1 MCKDYCTKFIEMI
14 LMVTAD
20 HGPAVSGA
28 HNTIVTAR
36 AGEVGSK
43 CMHSCQ
49 NCARIRARGFPLCS
63 DMQYTQYM
71 ATKWCDLIWYT
82 IICVDMYWLCS
93 LLLIDTIS
101 YNTLSI
107 YDSKDWFEK
116 SWIAILSPCCWPV
129 HHTPFEG
136 KDLVSSLCSGLLT
149 IGPRFGGALD
159 DAAKMSLGDNHR
171 WYLVDTRRH
180 WAELGVQ
187 SLQKTDLSIL
197 KHELTRLP
205 LRFADAQTSGV
216 APKDR
221 HKDTLQSIPTT
232 QNYTELRWLI
242 MLKSRQTL
250 NNLKFLRNLSC
261 LILHSELRSQGL
273 DWEDEEE
280 QPADHGHRT
289 QNQVLG
295 KPRSAS

>member
-1 MCKDYCTKFIEMI
+1 
-14 LMVTAD
+14 
-20 HGPAVSGA
+20 
-28 HNTIVTAR
+28 
-36 AGEVGSK
+36 
-43 CMHSCQ
+43 
-49 NCARIRARGFPLCS
+49 
-63 DMQYTQYM
+63 MQYTQYM

-93 LLLIDTIS
+93 LLLIDTIA
-101 YNTLSI
+101 YTTPSI

-159 DAAKMSLGDNHR
+159 DAAKMSLGDDHR
-171 WYLVDTRRH
+171 WYLDTRRH

-187 SLQKTDLSIL
+187 WSLQKTDLSIL

-250 NNLKFLRNLSC
+250 NYLKFIMLDLALRLAITRTGLRRWRRATSWSWASDTGSSPWQTP
-261 LILHSELRSQGL
+261 ISELG
-273 DWEDEEE
+273 
-280 QPADHGHRT
+280 P
-289 QNQVLG
+289 QVL
-295 KPRSAS
+295 PRPAVPPWAECRLVSGIRHFSMVLARARSKSSKDLLRRILSQPQCWTTLWQWSFGAA

>member
-1 MCKDYCTKFIEMI
+1 MWFDMIHNNMCWYVLVVFSITHWYNIIQYSFDLWFEG
-14 LMVTAD
+14 L
-20 HGPAVSGA
+20 
-28 HNTIVTAR
+28 
-36 AGEVGSK
+36 
-43 CMHSCQ
+43 
-49 NCARIRARGFPLCS
+49 IR
-63 DMQYTQYM
+63 
-71 ATKWCDLIWYT
+71 
-82 IICVDMYWLCS
+82 
-93 LLLIDTIS
+93 
-101 YNTLSI
+101 
-107 YDSKDWFEK
+107 WFEK

-159 DAAKMSLGDNHR
+159 DAAKMSLGDDHR

-180 WAELGVQ
+180 WAELGA
-187 SLQKTDLSIL
+187 DLSIL

-221 HKDTLQSIPTT
+221 HKDTLQLIPTT
-232 QNYTELRWLI
+232 QNYTELRWFI
-242 MLKSRQTL
+242 RLKSRQTL
-250 NNLKFLRNLSC
+250 NNLKFLWNLSC
-261 LILHSELRSQGL
+261 LILHSEFRSQGL